1 MALEAGVRAADEALL
16 LTSVCGILCEMS
28 EHSVPSSDAPCEG
41 GQTWKV
47 SNRDFWHGQVTDCL
61 YRSGLQTL

>member
-16 LTSVCGILCEMS
+16 LTSVCGIPCEMS

-47 SNRDFWHGQVTDCL
+47 SNRDF
-61 YRSGLQTL
+61 